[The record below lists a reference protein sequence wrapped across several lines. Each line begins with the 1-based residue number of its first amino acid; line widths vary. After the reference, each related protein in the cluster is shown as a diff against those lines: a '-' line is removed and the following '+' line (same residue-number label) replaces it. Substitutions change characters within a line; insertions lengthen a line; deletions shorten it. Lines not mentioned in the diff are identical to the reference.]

1 MDLHGFFFR
10 FTGTGMNDNIIH
22 GLCEWCVDMKH

>member
-1 MDLHGFFFR
+1 MFFFVC

-22 GLCEWCVDMKH
+22 GLYEWCVDMKH